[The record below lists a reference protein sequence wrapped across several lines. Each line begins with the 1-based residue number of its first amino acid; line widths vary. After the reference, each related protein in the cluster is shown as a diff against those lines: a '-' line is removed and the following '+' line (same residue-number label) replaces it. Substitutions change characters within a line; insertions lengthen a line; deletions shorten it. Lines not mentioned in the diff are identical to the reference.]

1 MIIVV
6 ADDFTGAAELAGIG
20 LSHGMTVELDIE
32 QIGSCTEADLLVV
45 ATDTRSKKITAAIDE
60 VKEVAEGIKQYNSSL
75 VYKKIDSVLRGHIL
89 EETRAMVEVLGM
101 KGAILVPANPL
112 LGRVIINGNYY
123 VHGELIQ
130 HTSFSQDPEF
140 GISTSSVAELLSR
153 NGSTPQFRILKPRNF
168 SGEGTIVVGEASKIE
183 DLDFWAEKT
192 SEGWLP
198 VGAAGFFESILK
210 RAGRKALKRGRVK
223 KLVDQEG
230 ILYVCGSTFQG
241 SRESVRLAS
250 EAGPYVCF
258 MPEELFRKGANSQE
272 CLEEWIDQV
281 RITLEVHGKA
291 VVAVKQDVNSE
302 NGKSSWI
309 KEQFSRLTAEVLDR
323 TTIHE
328 LVIEGGST
336 ASAVLFKL
344 GSKRLK
350 PFYQFEQGVIRM
362 KVEDRPGMFLTL
374 KPGSYAWPESVWK
387 F

>member
-20 LSHGMTVELDIE
+20 LSHGMSVELDIE
-32 QIGSCTEADLLVV
+32 QLGSNTDAELLVI
-45 ATDTRSKKITAAIDE
+45 ATDTRSKKITAAVEE
-60 VKEVAEGIKQYNSSL
+60 VKEVAKGIKQYSSEQ

-89 EETRAMVEVLGM
+89 EETQAMVEILGM

-112 LGRVIINGNYY
+112 LGRVIIDGHYY
-123 VHGELIQ
+123 VYGEPLQ

-140 GISTSSVAELLSR
+140 DISTSSVAGLLAR
-153 NGSTPQFRILKPRNF
+153 NGFTPQFSILKPRDF
-168 SGEGTIVVGEASKIE
+168 SGEGTIVIGEASRIE

-198 VGAAGFFESILK
+198 VGAAGFFDSILK
-210 RAGRKALKRGRVK
+210 RAGRKALKK
-223 KLVDQEG
+223 DNEANLVDKEG

-258 MPEELFRKGANSQE
+258 MPEGLFMEGSNPQE

-281 RITLEVHGKA
+281 RITLEAHGKA
-291 VVAVKQDVNSE
+291 VVAVKQDINSE

-309 KEQFSRLTAEVLDR
+309 KEQFSRLTAEVVDR

-344 GSKRLK
+344 GSKRLI